1 MAVKNLYYSILSD
14 HPEYKYAYDLTSE
27 VGEDGLL
34 RCKVSY
40 MPYRTGAYPA
50 GFQGIEVDGLDRL
63 VEVARG
69 GLSQESIPIRITE
82 PTLTGRFSRWAE
94 VGCCASSAVTA
105 PLSRSRPRAA

>member
-40 MPYRTGAYPA
+40 MPYRTGAYP
-50 GFQGIEVDGLDRL
+50 GPDFRE
-63 VEVARG
+63 
-69 GLSQESIPIRITE
+69 
-82 PTLTGRFSRWAE
+82 
-94 VGCCASSAVTA
+94 
-105 PLSRSRPRAA
+105 

>member
-40 MPYRTGAYPA
+40 MPTVPA
-50 GFQGIEVDGLDRL
+50 R
-63 VEVARG
+63 
-69 GLSQESIPIRITE
+69 IPPDFRE
-82 PTLTGRFSRWAE
+82 
-94 VGCCASSAVTA
+94 
-105 PLSRSRPRAA
+105 